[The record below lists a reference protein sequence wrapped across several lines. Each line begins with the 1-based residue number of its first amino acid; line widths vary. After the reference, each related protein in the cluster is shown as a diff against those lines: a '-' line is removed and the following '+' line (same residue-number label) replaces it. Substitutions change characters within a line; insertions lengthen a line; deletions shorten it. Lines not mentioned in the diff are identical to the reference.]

1 MMSKEILNTTFKH
14 KISNFIKKNLR
25 NLIILIITLVLILFS
40 YFFYKDLQ
48 RKNEIKISEDYTE
61 ASLQFKEKKVDEAK
75 LLLENIINKGH
86 RFYSPLA
93 LYFIIDNNLE
103 TDSLK
108 ILNFFDK
115 ILSISS
121 INEENLNLIKIKK
134 AIILFNLGDEDA
146 IIKTLNPVINSD
158 SVWRNV
164 AIKLIANYFLSKN
177 QKKKAN
183 EYIQLLNNKIKK

>member
-134 AIILFNLGDEDA
+134 AIILFNLGDEEA

-183 EYIQLLNNKIKK
+183 EYIQLLNNKIKE